1 MNTPSPS
8 LIATVFWGLLA
19 LSVLLTVI
27 ALPLGS
33 WRLLLPAAACSL
45 ACAVAA
51 IFSIGMYILLLT
63 IFQLIMVTV
72 LYRGER
78 SSRARM

>member
-8 LIATVFWGLLA
+8 LVATVFWGLLA

-27 ALPLGS
+27 ALPVGA

-45 ACAVAA
+45 AFAVAA
-51 IFSIGMYILLLT
+51 IFSIGMYILLMT
-63 IFQLIMVTV
+63 IFQLIMATV
-72 LYRGER
+72 LYRGEH

>member
-1 MNTPSPS
+1 MNIPSPS
-8 LIATVFWGLLA
+8 LIATIFWGLLA

-45 ACAVAA
+45 AFAVAA
-51 IFSIGMYILLLT
+51 IFSIGPCILLLT
-63 IFQLIMVTV
+63 ICQLIAAAVV
-72 LYRGER
+72 YRQER
-78 SSRARM
+78 SAQA